1 MYFLYR
7 SPKQTLSLSL
17 GGCQHCQG
25 GTSAAP
31 ISKYEPNLGSQQQR
45 KRKQITDCGRF
56 EKVRHRKNVMTASA
70 AIRAADQQNPRHAE
84 CEAAQRAKKP
94 NGCFTLEPR
103 CLHLLQHVTRHVE
116 RELVLL
122 VNSHPS
128 VAHEIHSEPGTNEQ
142 RQHNIVRWH
151 CAAATLTFFG
161 PLRLAK
167 KKARLCGFFRKRSA
181 ARVWAE
187 TEEHSAELD
196 ARTLMANKESDAV
209 SPITIHQPC
218 DGISQS
224 RGATP
229 NTRRFTS
236 SLGTG

>member
-1 MYFLYR
+1 MR
-7 SPKQTLSLSL
+7 SVTQRSAPK
-17 GGCQHCQG
+17 
-25 GTSAAP
+25 
-31 ISKYEPNLGSQQQR
+31 EPN
-45 KRKQITDCGRF
+45 
-56 EKVRHRKNVMTASA
+56 V
-70 AIRAADQQNPRHAE
+70 
-84 CEAAQRAKKP
+84 
-94 NGCFTLEPR
+94 CFTLEPCR
-103 CLHLLQHVTRHVE
+103 LHLLQHVTRHVE

-128 VAHEIHSEPGTNEQ
+128 VAHEIHREPETNEQ
-142 RQHNIVRWH
+142 RQHNIARNQFKRGH
-151 CAAATLTFFG
+151 CSAATLTFFG
-161 PLRLAK
+161 PLRSAK
-167 KKARLCGFFRKRSA
+167 RRARLCGFFRKRSA

-187 TEEHSAELD
+187 AEEHGAELD